1 MSEGFTAR
9 GLLHTQKAQTL
20 GKCLAKK
27 KKKKK
32 FFCVTAMLNDAERVV
47 STQTI

>member
-27 KKKKK
+27 KKK